1 MTIFRKIVAVTVLA
15 TLSSAMIF
23 AAGTTEQGD
32 SPDTNNGRSGTITAL
47 VMPTEAA
54 GLEAVMAEY
63 QKINPNVKLE
73 TIITT
78 SAKNNDTVMRSKIAS
93 NDLPDMIYTQVKSI
107 IGDYAKNGYIIP
119 LTDTGI
125 QDRLIEGDDSLLWR
139 DNEFYAMPS
148 AFLASGIFVN
158 MDVLE
163 KYNVTMKTM
172 PQSLG
177 EFIALCEKL
186 QAAGVESPIAIGAK
200 EESPVTAFVFQYIYQ
215 NVYGEDPNWYANVLR
230 GKTGWDG
237 PEFSNTFDAYAKL
250 KPFVNKDA
258 LGCDENGAVRKF
270 VLGEAAFFITTSMK
284 LANFRNIDPD
294 MNLTFIAPPFAND
307 PADMKAVTS
316 FDSAF
321 CITSQA
327 KDVELVKDFFKF
339 MFTPEMAA
347 VSAKATKLM
356 PTIMGTKVETD
367 PALNLI
373 TEAITSNSMESVAM
387 LSRQW
392 IPGVK
397 EIMKKETQ
405 NWFAGKDA
413 RLVLES
419 IEKEHQRLMAANPGF
434 VSEFLDS
441 YVDIK

>member
-1 MTIFRKIVAVTVLA
+1 MIAL
-15 TLSSAMIF
+15 LSSALVF
-23 AAGTTEQGD
+23 ATGATEKPAASGT
-32 SPDTNNGRSGTITAL
+32 DTGRSGTITAL
-47 VMPTEAA
+47 VMPTEAT

-78 SAKNNDTVMRSKIAS
+78 STKSNDTVMRSKIAS
-93 NDLPDMIYTQVKSI
+93 NDLPDIIYTQVKSV

-125 QDRLIEGDDSLLWR
+125 QERLIDGDDSLLWR
-139 DNEFYAMPS
+139 DNEFYAMPT

-158 MDVLE
+158 MDVLKKHNIAME
-163 KYNVTMKTM
+163 TM

-177 EFIALCEKL
+177 EFIDLCQKL
-186 QAAGVESPIAIGAK
+186 QDAGVESPIAIGAK

-230 GKTGWDG
+230 GKTGWNG

-270 VLGEAAFFITTSMK
+270 VLGEAAFFVTTSMK
-284 LANFRNIDPD
+284 LASFRNIDPD
-294 MNLTFIAPPFAND
+294 MNLAFIAPPFAND

-327 KDVELVKDFFKF
+327 KDVDLVKDFFKF

-347 VSAKATKLM
+347 VSAKTTKLM
-356 PTIMGTKVETD
+356 PTVLGTKVETD

-373 TEAITSNSMESVAM
+373 TEAITSNSIESVAM
-387 LSRQW
+387 LSREW

-413 RLVLES
+413 KLVVDS
-419 IEKEHQRLMAANPGF
+419 IEKEHQRLMKANPEF
-434 VSEFLDS
+434 VTEFLES
-441 YVDIK
+441 YVDIE

>member
-1 MTIFRKIVAVTVLA
+1 MISVKKSVVLSMIA
-15 TLSSAMIF
+15 LLSSALVF
-23 AAGTTEQGD
+23 ATGATEKPAASGT
-32 SPDTNNGRSGTITAL
+32 DTGRSGTITAL
-47 VMPTEAA
+47 VMPTEAT

-78 SAKNNDTVMRSKIAS
+78 STKSNDTVMRSKIAS
-93 NDLPDMIYTQVKSI
+93 NDLPDIIYTQVKSV

-125 QDRLIEGDDSLLWR
+125 QERLIDGDDSLLWR
-139 DNEFYAMPS
+139 DNEFYAMPT

-158 MDVLE
+158 MDVLKKHNIAME
-163 KYNVTMKTM
+163 TM

-177 EFIALCEKL
+177 EFIDLCQKL
-186 QAAGVESPIAIGAK
+186 QDAGVESPIAIGAK

-230 GKTGWDG
+230 GKTGWNG

-270 VLGEAAFFITTSMK
+270 VLGEAAFFVTTSMK
-284 LANFRNIDPD
+284 LASFRNIDPD
-294 MNLTFIAPPFAND
+294 MNLAFIAPPFAND

-327 KDVELVKDFFKF
+327 KDVDLVKDFFKF

-347 VSAKATKLM
+347 VSAKT
-356 PTIMGTKVETD
+356 
-367 PALNLI
+367 
-373 TEAITSNSMESVAM
+373 
-387 LSRQW
+387 
-392 IPGVK
+392 
-397 EIMKKETQ
+397 
-405 NWFAGKDA
+405 
-413 RLVLES
+413 
-419 IEKEHQRLMAANPGF
+419 
-434 VSEFLDS
+434 
-441 YVDIK
+441 